1 MHQPNT
7 KKEFVLYTDASAY
20 ALGAVL
26 AQIGDDDQEHVVSNA
41 SCTLKGAELHYGISE
56 KECLAVLFAIKIFR
70 IYLYGTHFKIVT
82 DHSALKWLM
91 EITDQTGRLARW
103 AIYLQIFD
111 FEIIHRRGILHTN
124 ADTLSRPPIE
134 DTSLC
139 VNLVERV
146 HVQHDIFDNSYTSK
160 PFC

>member
-1 MHQPNT
+1 M
-7 KKEFVLYTDASAY
+7 
-20 ALGAVL
+20 
-26 AQIGDDDQEHVVSNA
+26 
-41 SCTLKGAELHYGISE
+41 
-56 KECLAVLFAIKIFR
+56 LFAIKKFS

-91 EITDQTGRLARW
+91 EISDPTGRLARW

-146 HVQHDIFDNSYTSK
+146 HVQHDIFSIIYI
-160 PFC
+160 